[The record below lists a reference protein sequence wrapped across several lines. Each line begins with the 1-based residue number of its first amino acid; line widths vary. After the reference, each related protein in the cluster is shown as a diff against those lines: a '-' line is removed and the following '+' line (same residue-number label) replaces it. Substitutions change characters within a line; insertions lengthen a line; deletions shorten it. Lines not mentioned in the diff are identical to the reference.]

1 MTPWDIRVLKL
12 IYMPLRIIPLVN
24 GQYYHIFNRS
34 INKEPIFTRLKDCQ
48 RAIFTMNYYRFK
60 DSPLKLAYFLALG
73 FDVRNDI
80 MVSLIKTSKT
90 LVDIICYCLMPNH
103 FHILLKQNEE
113 NGISRFFN
121 TKHSRQGHLFQGQF
135 KAVRIEDEE
144 QLIHVSRYIHLNPYS
159 SFVVKT
165 ITNLKEY
172 RHSSLKEYLDSAV
185 GICKKEIVTSLFS
198 KKFTYEKFVFD
209 SADYQRKLNTIKH
222 LAIE

>member
-172 RHSSLKEYLDSAV
+172 RHSSLKEYLESAA
-185 GICKKEIVTSLFS
+185 GLCKK
-198 KKFTYEKFVFD
+198 
-209 SADYQRKLNTIKH
+209 
-222 LAIE
+222 

>member
-1 MTPWDIRVLKL
+1 
-12 IYMPLRIIPLVN
+12 
-24 GQYYHIFNRS
+24 
-34 INKEPIFTRLKDCQ
+34 
-48 RAIFTMNYYRFK
+48 MNYYRFK